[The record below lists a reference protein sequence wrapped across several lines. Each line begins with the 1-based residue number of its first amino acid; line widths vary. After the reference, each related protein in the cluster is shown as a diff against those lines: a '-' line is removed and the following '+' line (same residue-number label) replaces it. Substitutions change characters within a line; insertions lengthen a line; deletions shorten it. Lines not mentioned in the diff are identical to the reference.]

1 MHTDRHGLEL
11 TVANAAAVERYDRAL
26 HELLHFRAEV
36 IEEARHSVEEDP
48 GFPMG
53 NVLRA
58 YLRLLTTEADDAAAA
73 REWWPGFLEQAA
85 GMRLT
90 SREAGHVEAV
100 SVWLDGDM
108 QGAGDRL
115 RLVSQAHPRD
125 ALALAVGHQ
134 IDFFTA
140 DATALRDRIGA
151 SLTAWSEDDPHYGTV
166 LGMYAFGLEESGH
179 YDRSEEVGRRAVELD
194 AKDVWGI
201 HSVVHTF
208 EMQGRFGDGIRYFDD
223 RRGDW
228 STGNFFTVHNWWHY
242 CLYLLEAGEVNR
254 ALEIY
259 DAVLHNEQSEGV
271 ALEML
276 DAAALL
282 WRLYLEGVEQPER
295 WAALADAW
303 APKMDVPFYSFND
316 MHAVMSYVGS
326 GRIAA
331 AERLIAD
338 RERYVGEEHPPSVTN
353 HRMTAQVGLPVCKA
367 ILAFGQE
374 RYAEAVELLYPIRY
388 RLREFGG
395 SHAQRDAVQRTLLE
409 AALRAGRLEL
419 ARALVSERIG
429 LKPHSPYNWLKHAQL
444 ARALGDQGTA
454 ALDEERARGLVT
466 AAGVAA
472 AA

>member
-1 MHTDRHGLEL
+1 MRTDQHGLEL
-11 TVANAAAVERYDRAL
+11 TVASPAAAERYDRAID
-26 HELLHFRAEV
+26 ELLHFRAEV
-36 IEEARHSVEEDP
+36 IEEARDAVAEDP
-48 GFPMG
+48 EFPMG
-53 NVLRA
+53 NALRA
-58 YLRLLTTEADDAAAA
+58 YLRLLTTEADDAEAA
-73 REWWPGFLEQAA
+73 RAWWPGFLDRAREL
-85 GMRLT
+85 RLT
-90 SREAGHVEAV
+90 PRETGHVEAIGA
-100 SVWLDGDM
+100 WLRGDM
-108 QGAGDRL
+108 LGAGDIL
-115 RLVSQAHPRD
+115 RQVSQAYPRD

-140 DATALRDRIGA
+140 DAAALRDRIGA
-151 SLTAWSEDDPHYGTV
+151 TLTAWSEGDPHYGPV

-179 YDRSEEVGRRAVELD
+179 YDRSEDLGRQAVELD
-194 AKDVWGI
+194 PKDVWGI
-201 HSVVHTF
+201 HSVVHTY
-208 EMQGRFGDGIRYFDD
+208 EMQGRFEDGIRYFDD
-223 RRGDW
+223 HRDDW
-228 STGNFFTVHNWWHY
+228 SAGNFFNVHNWWHY
-242 CLYLLEAGEVNR
+242 CLYLLEAGETTR

-282 WRLYLEGVEQPER
+282 WRLYLEGVGQTER

-326 GRIAA
+326 GRLAD

-338 RERYVGEEHPPSVTN
+338 RERYVAEEHPGVTN
-353 HRMTAQVGLPVCKA
+353 HWMTARIGLPVCKA
-367 ILAFGQE
+367 LLAFGHE
-374 RYAEAVELLYPIRY
+374 RYGDAVELLHPIRY

-429 LKPHSPYNWLKHAQL
+429 LKPHSPYNWLKQASL
-444 ARALGDQGTA
+444 ARALGDEGQA
-454 ALDEERARGLVT
+454 AVAERRARDI
-466 AAGVAA
+466 AASTQASPGG
-472 AA
+472 